1 MNASEKNW
9 YSIEL
14 SKKYAGVFKAY
25 LRNADI
31 YYEPSEA
38 GQGTHFECRMTEE
51 EYESASIF
59 LRDMNRL
66 MG

>member
-1 MNASEKNW
+1 MKTDKTW

-14 SKKYAGVFKAY
+14 STKYAGIFKKY

-38 GQGTHFECRMTEE
+38 GSAVHFECRMSEE
-51 EYESASIF
+51 EYEAASNF
-59 LRDMNRL
+59 LYDMNRL
-66 MG
+66 LG

>member
-1 MNASEKNW
+1 MEANKTW

-14 SKKYAGVFKAY
+14 SQRYAGIFKNY

-38 GQGTHFECRMTEE
+38 GLGIHFECHMTEE

-59 LRDMNRL
+59 LREMNRL